1 MQVRYLNNADG
12 GFAGRVDAPEG
23 ESVLSFL
30 ARQGIVNLEKYTFTL
45 NGSPVSATEI
55 VDRNGDLVLHDNDR
69 LSVVPKKMEGGF

>member
-12 GFAGRVDAPEG
+12 GFAGRVEATEG

-30 ARQGIVNLEKYTFTL
+30 TRQGLGNLERFTFTL
-45 NGSPVSATEI
+45 NGSPVSAAEI

-69 LSVVPKKMEGGF
+69 ISVVPKKMEGGR